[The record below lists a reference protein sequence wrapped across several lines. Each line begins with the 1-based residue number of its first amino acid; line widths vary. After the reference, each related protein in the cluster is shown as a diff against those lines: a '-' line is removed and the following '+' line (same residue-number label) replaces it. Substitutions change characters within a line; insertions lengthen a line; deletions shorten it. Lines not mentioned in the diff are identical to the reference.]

1 VDVAAETLSE
11 LSAETQA
18 EIIRDMD
25 AEKASDIIELMPPDE
40 AADVLG
46 DLPAEKAKEILKHIE
61 KEGAEDIRELLGHEE
76 DTAGGLMTNEFLAYP
91 PDLTVRETLERF
103 RTDALD
109 QETIYYVYITDE
121 QERLSGAVSLREL
134 VMSDPEAKLSDIMET
149 KLKKITPDEDEKVA
163 AKIISK
169 YNLLA
174 LPVVDA
180 GGTLLG
186 IVTVD
191 DILDRLLPPEA
202 KKK

>member
-1 VDVAAETLSE
+1 
-11 LSAETQA
+11 
-18 EIIRDMD
+18 
-25 AEKASDIIELMPPDE
+25 
-40 AADVLG
+40 
-46 DLPAEKAKEILKHIE
+46 
-61 KEGAEDIRELLGHEE
+61 
-76 DTAGGLMTNEFLAYP
+76 
-91 PDLTVRETLERF
+91 
-103 RTDALD
+103 
-109 QETIYYVYITDE
+109 
-121 QERLSGAVSLREL
+121 
-134 VMSDPEAKLSDIMET
+134 MET